1 VAISSTAAS
10 IERSPIT
17 DRLAD
22 ILANRAVSGEAL
34 QLFETSAFLHAA
46 SYHGVL
52 PLVAESL
59 RDRQD
64 VHADLRQRLQNKATR
79 LVASDLVREAE
90 LCTLLEAWR
99 AAGVRNL
106 LIKGAHLAYSI
117 YARSD
122 LRPRLD
128 TDVLV
133 AAASRTDAE
142 AVLLSLG
149 YEAPRHVSGDL
160 VSHQALYVKRQGSAA
175 VHALDLHW
183 KVANPQLFADALS
196 FDELWAARAP
206 LPRLHIAADGL
217 SQTHAL
223 ALACVHRVAHH
234 YDSPCLIWLY
244 DIHLLAAGMT
254 DEGWGQLVS
263 LAQSRG
269 ISRISRQ
276 GLVLTAHTFGT
287 SIPDH
292 VLDSLQHAT
301 DPEGE
306 DATAAYLHRTR
317 RPVENLV
324 ADMRAL
330 PSWSKRIRLVR
341 EHLFPSPRYM
351 REVYAP
357 SSRAPLPVLYTRRVL
372 RGARKWFAPGAH
384 F

>member
-1 VAISSTAAS
+1 
-10 IERSPIT
+10 
-17 DRLAD
+17 
-22 ILANRAVSGEAL
+22 VSGEAL
-34 QLFETSAFLHAA
+34 RLFDTSAFFHAA

-52 PLVAESL
+52 PLVAEAL

-64 VHADLRQRLQNKATR
+64 VDADLRQRLQTKATR
-79 LVASDLVREAE
+79 LAALDLVRESE
-90 LCTLLEAWR
+90 LCALLEAWR

-106 LIKGAHLAYSI
+106 LIKGAHLACSI

-133 AAASRTDAE
+133 PASARADAE
-142 AVLLSLG
+142 AVLLRLG
-149 YEAPRHVSGDL
+149 YDAPQHVGGDL
-160 VSHQALYVKRQGSAA
+160 VSHQAQYVKRQGSAA
-175 VHALDLHW
+175 VHAVDLHW
-183 KVANPQLFADALS
+183 KVANPQLFADALG
-196 FDELWAARAP
+196 FDELWLARTP
-206 LPRLHIAADGL
+206 LPRLHAAADGL
-217 SQTHAL
+217 SHTHAL

-244 DIHLLAAGMT
+244 DIHLLAATMSA
-254 DEGWGQLVS
+254 DGWSAFIS
-263 LAQSRG
+263 LAQSRD

-276 GLVLTAHTFGT
+276 GLVLTANTFGT
-287 SIPDH
+287 SIPEG
-292 VLDSLQHAT
+292 VLNRLQHAG
-301 DPEGE
+301 DLAGE

-317 RPVENLV
+317 RPVENLM

-357 SSRAPLPVLYTRRVL
+357 ASRAPLPLLYTRRVL
-372 RGARKWFAPGAH
+372 HGARKWFAPGAH